1 MSCVMILPISSR
13 YTMRKLLFLV
23 IVAMAAISSGCN
35 GGNND
40 PDPYFNSNGNLS
52 GSGGSFNNG
61 AGF

>member
-1 MSCVMILPISSR
+1 
-13 YTMRKLLFLV
+13 MRKLLFLV